1 MATEARREQSAQK
14 SISKRLA
21 LEKLT
26 GDLELGRVD
35 PKQRTAHGAER
46 RTVAAKSFD
55 LLHLSLGKNTSELE
69 GSRSGWSGSWL
80 WKQSTR

>member
-1 MATEARREQSAQK
+1 MATEARPEQSAQK
-14 SISKRLA
+14 STNKRLV

-35 PKQRTAHGAER
+35 PKQRAAHGAER
-46 RTVAAKSFD
+46 GTVAAKSFD

-69 GSRSGWSGSWL
+69 GSRSGRCGSWL